1 MNIAEW
7 SIKRSTITWVL
18 TFVFLVVGAMSFNGL
33 SRLEDP
39 AFTIKQAVVLT
50 PYPGATPAEVEEEV
64 SNVIEKAVQE
74 LGEVDW
80 IESQSTRGFSM
91 IKININT
98 TVPKEAIPQV
108 FDELR
113 RKVNDY
119 QSQLPPGA
127 GPSIVN
133 DDFGDTYG
141 LYLAI
146 TGEGYT
152 DMELYEY
159 AKFLQRELLGV
170 QDVKRIILYGNQPEV
185 IYVEMRREKM
195 SELGIS
201 QQDIYNALASKNL
214 PSPSGYITLGNEYI
228 PVHPTGEFQSEKQFG
243 DLLISSKG
251 PTSES
256 LVFLKDVA
264 DIKRG
269 YREPAKAILRY
280 DGSPAVGLAISTIPG
295 GNVVEMGDALEVK
308 FKELKPQMP
317 LGMKIHAIALQP
329 EAVTAAING
338 FIISLGQAVAIVV
351 VVLLIFMGL
360 RSGLI
365 IGFILLLTILGT
377 FLFMDMKDLILERI
391 SLGALVI
398 ALGMLVDNA
407 IVVTDGIR
415 MKMKQGVDAL
425 TASRD
430 VVSQVGTPLFGATL
444 IAIAA
449 FAAIGTSP
457 DSTGEYCA
465 SLFWVI
471 LMSLLLS
478 WFTAV
483 STTPLLCKTFLK
495 VEKPTDKDK
504 GDVYSGKIYTL
515 YRNFL
520 SFCIRSRWLTTG
532 VVIVLF
538 ATSLFGFGF
547 IKQSFFPDSTRPQFY
562 VDFYFPDGTHID
574 TTVKQ
579 LQKAEEWLLEQKDFE
594 HVATEI
600 GGGQPRFLLTYTPQ
614 TGGSNIG
621 RIIVDVADYTKL
633 RELSYMTQ
641 QALEPMFPSAVVN
654 TRLFVNGP

>member
-18 TFVFLVVGAMSFNGL
+18 TFVFLVVGAISFNGL

-39 AFTIKQAVVLT
+39 AFTIKQVVVLT

-269 YREPAKAILRY
+269 YQEPVTAMLRY

-295 GNVVEMGDALEVK
+295 GNVVEMGDALGVK
-308 FKELKPQMP
+308 LIVDGVIKDPISVEGVNIDVSLNTADLNETFMLATGQSLYQYLPKSDEALLLAFTANLADVARGYELSA
-317 LGMKIHAIALQP
+317 MKLKLADTDVAGDLSYVNQ
-329 EAVTAAING
+329 AGRSLVTAKLHSDKVNLNRFVAKLTGEADPPIN
-338 FIISLGQAVAIVV
+338 
-351 VVLLIFMGL
+351 
-360 RSGLI
+360 
-365 IGFILLLTILGT
+365 
-377 FLFMDMKDLILERI
+377 KERPE
-391 SLGALVI
+391 
-398 ALGMLVDNA
+398 NN
-407 IVVTDGIR
+407 
-415 MKMKQGVDAL
+415 KN
-425 TASRD
+425 
-430 VVSQVGTPLFGATL
+430 
-444 IAIAA
+444 
-449 FAAIGTSP
+449 AAIELP
-457 DSTGEYCA
+457 DTELPFELLKSLDAVIEYSIGQFQFSQFEPKAIKLNATRC
-465 SLFWVI
+465 
-471 LMSLLLS
+471 
-478 WFTAV
+478 
-483 STTPLLCKTFLK
+483 
-495 VEKPTDKDK
+495 
-504 GDVYSGKIYTL
+504 
-515 YRNFL
+515 
-520 SFCIRSRWLTTG
+520 RS
-532 VVIVLF
+532 
-538 ATSLFGFGF
+538 
-547 IKQSFFPDSTRPQFY
+547 
-562 VDFYFPDGTHID
+562 
-574 TTVKQ
+574 
-579 LQKAEEWLLEQKDFE
+579 
-594 HVATEI
+594 
-600 GGGQPRFLLTYTPQ
+600 
-614 TGGSNIG
+614 
-621 RIIVDVADYTKL
+621 VADKTI
-633 RELSYMTQ
+633 
-641 QALEPMFPSAVVN
+641 
-654 TRLFVNGP
+654 